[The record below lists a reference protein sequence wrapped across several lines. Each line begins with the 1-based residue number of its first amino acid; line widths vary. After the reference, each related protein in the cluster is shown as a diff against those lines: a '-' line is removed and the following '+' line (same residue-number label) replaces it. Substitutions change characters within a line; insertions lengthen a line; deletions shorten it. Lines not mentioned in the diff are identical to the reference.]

1 VRKQR
6 TYLIG
11 AVLSLLVLG
20 VMFALPRLAPDFI
33 TLAEPL
39 LCRTGEALKVTAL
52 DSQALLG
59 VDVVCRLENQYREVN
74 HWYLL
79 FSLLTSFIPLA
90 LSSVWLRISANWHER
105 IFGRKRKNDDTVGD
119 TASRTYTYASSPSSG
134 HPQVTVSHHVLN
146 LSDNALAS
154 SQVRDI
160 HEHMKA
166 AMSDGKLD
174 REEAEQMANTMQ
186 GIIGM
191 LGATMPIV
199 DVDISRLATEDEPL
213 AEKLRELQDARDSG
227 LITDEEYTRERQ
239 DILDR
244 FS

>member
-1 VRKQR
+1 MRKQR

-90 LSSVWLRISANWHER
+90 LSSVWLRISANWQDR
-105 IFGRKRKNDDTVGD
+105 VLGRKRKNDDAIREA
-119 TASRTYTYASSPSSG
+119 ASRTYTYTSSP
-134 HPQVTVSHHVLN
+134 QVMVSHHVLD
-146 LSDNALAS
+146 LRDNALAS

-174 REEAEQMANTMQ
+174 RDEAQQMAETMQ

-191 LGATMPIV
+191 LGATMPMI
-199 DVDISRLATEDEPL
+199 DVDITRLATEDESL

-227 LITDEEYTRERQ
+227 LITDEEYTHERQ